1 MKLLSTQAW
10 DFLVIVRGMLHITL
24 GVTPDLDWNFQAST
38 LVVFFFLNYTL
49 MKYVP
54 WPSLGSYCPSS
65 HANWHVGLCLNVN
78 CVK

>member
-38 LVVFFFLNYTL
+38 LVVFFFKLYLNEICSLALVGELLSFFPCKLACGL
-49 MKYVP
+49 MFKR
-54 WPSLGSYCPSS
+54 
-65 HANWHVGLCLNVN
+65 
-78 CVK
+78 